1 MPRGGLRSAP
11 AAAAIRL
18 PPSRRLLA
26 PPGALWPVSARRSL
40 ALPALGRRTLPALAW
55 RALPALRLLPLPALT
70 RPALRLLT
78 RRALR
83 RRPLRALRRRPL
95 RALRRRPLR
104 ALRRRPLR
112 ALCRR
117 SLPGWAVIGLVP
129 DLRRLLARAIT
140 LRTTRPR
147 RRNDPVR
154 GQPLLSFAVF
164 RRLPV
169 FSALALLASFDR
181 DVGPAVL
188 GSLIPPRLVSTLA
201 PCRHV
206 YPNRQDGIGTA
217 AGRQKP
223 A

>member
-1 MPRGGLRSAP
+1 
-11 AAAAIRL
+11 
-18 PPSRRLLA
+18 
-26 PPGALWPVSARRSL
+26 
-40 ALPALGRRTLPALAW
+40 
-55 RALPALRLLPLPALT
+55 
-70 RPALRLLT
+70 
-78 RRALR
+78 
-83 RRPLRALRRRPL
+83 
-95 RALRRRPLR
+95 
-104 ALRRRPLR
+104 
-112 ALCRR
+112 
-117 SLPGWAVIGLVP
+117 VP

-223 A
+223 AS